1 MMAVSTTSFIADLRM
16 KELPVQTDITL
27 HPSFE
32 SSALQAVV
40 LRGLRGLRLAEIET
54 EPDAK
59 TRKQQARL
67 FTPFTRPANGPYKAD
82 RQEVEFRSCSAHA
95 IREFIIEE

>member
-1 MMAVSTTSFIADLRM
+1 MMAVSTTSFIADLRI

-59 TRKQQARL
+59 THKQQA
-67 FTPFTRPANGPYKAD
+67 RPANGPYKAD
-82 RQEVEFRSCSAHA
+82 RQEVEFRSCSTHA